1 VEQWEVEQWE
11 VEQWE
16 VEQWEVEQWAVGQ
29 WEVGPWEVEQW
40 EVHKGRHLMSE
51 EVGDERDAGCKQ
63 GNSVIGILWLEGSCD
78 GWQRGMGDSEQVS
91 K

>member
-1 VEQWEVEQWE
+1 MYQCTPLDHQ
-11 VEQWE
+11 Q
-16 VEQWEVEQWAVGQ
+16 QCTSLSLHSRYRRCKHQHRRCSQ
-29 WEVGPWEVEQW
+29 QDHTQLL
-40 EVHKGRHLMSE
+40 HKGRHLMSE